1 LVKKMRKFHEQSSSV
16 VFTFG
21 RFNPPTTGHEKLLDK
36 LKTVSGTSRYVV
48 FPSQSQNQK
57 KDPLPFALKV
67 AYMRKMFPKHSK
79 SILADKKVYN
89 AFDIVVKLFNEKYT
103 DVTMVVGSDRVKE
116 FQSILDKYN
125 GVTGKRHGYYKFNNI
140 SVVSAGERDPDAEG
154 VSGMSASKMRAAAS
168 LGDSKSFMMGL
179 PKGFKD
185 GQKLFND
192 VRKYMGI
199 VEERDMGLMT
209 DYEELRDA
217 YLTGDVWNIDD
228 LIEARG
234 ITGKIIRRGTNY
246 VSFVDEDNKVHKA
259 WLHEINVNENP
270 FAGGMLDPTPLMRKL
285 RGKLDSRIISTVIKK
300 YMDGVDKGKDKGGD
314 PRTTGRLSKN
324 SLISDIVQQYGLERK
339 YGMNARDI
347 IKYINKLVN
356 KGKVDRKYTVEVK
369 QDPDIKDSPGTEP
382 AKYYAKDSEGKG
394 MSVSTKKKRDAHFT
408 KKKKGSAPGDAD
420 AKTKP
425 SKHTNKFKQMY
436 GEKYDSD
443 KFFDGKGTPE
453 QRLQLLKLQN
463 KALKTF
469 PSSPKQKE
477 IRKEINALRKKMGMK
492 VKTEKLNKNA
502 DMGDYIDDFEKSDS
516 PQFKGKSK
524 EKRKDMAI
532 AAYLSRNEQ
541 MEINEKI
548 EGLVTKAKKSGMP
561 YGILKKVYDR
571 GMAAYKTGHRP
582 GTTAQQWAFARVNS
596 FTTKSAGTWGKA
608 DKDLADKVRGEEL
621 ELDESSLKDVE
632 KRLKAK
638 KIGVKTIT
646 RTKDKVTHLYVH
658 VNDVDDA
665 QKILKNDPL
674 YVAGKLRVVAK
685 EETLH
690 EKITKTFGVEF
701 QVDAPDE
708 KPVKT
713 GREPHV
719 KIINKL
725 VKKHKLRDFH
735 ADDLSKFNV
744 KDDVGGKNITKFFAD
759 MIRAGLKVVNKKI
772 TDNYTSKSMG
782 ESNLKKDRKEE
793 IKEWFDSNITRAKYQ
808 MQHGDDWW
816 WKMNEVHDKILEK
829 LDEDCCEDCI
839 TEEEKPCPPATK
851 DIKLNTKNRD
861 ATIKNHN
868 YGPLNVDEPGDY
880 WKDIGKYWKTT
891 EEAAKKSLCGNCVA
905 FDVSPRMKDC
915 MPGETS
921 DDDGVLGYCYMHHF
935 KCHSARSCH
944 TWAKGGPIKS
954 DEKSYDW
961 QSRNETKESLWA
973 NIHKKRKEG
982 RPMRKKGE
990 KGAPTPAQMKRAKGE
1005 NKLHNF
1011 KEFQL
1016 RNAWGEITEK
1026 SEYQGRPV
1034 ELNNPTKGDTK
1045 KYKVYVKNDKGNVVK
1060 VEYGD
1065 PNMSIKRDD
1074 PARRKAFRARHG
1086 CDDNPGPKWK
1096 AKYWSCKFWSTKSVT
1111 DLMKG

>member
-1 LVKKMRKFHEQSSSV
+1 MPTPNTADAMKRHKAGKAGFTDKAHLKAKGLIPRADGTKRKSEKYKESYEKGRGPTGIAFSIKKGHPDAENPATRKKYPERQTPQYKAKWNKENPLDFVEDMDKQPQDRDVKKVKGTQ
-16 VFTFG
+16 
-21 RFNPPTTGHEKLLDK
+21 PKK
-36 LKTVSGTSRYVV
+36 YYKT
-48 FPSQSQNQK
+48 
-57 KDPLPFALKV
+57 
-67 AYMRKMFPKHSK
+67 
-79 SILADKKVYN
+79 
-89 AFDIVVKLFNEKYT
+89 
-103 DVTMVVGSDRVKE
+103 
-116 FQSILDKYN
+116 LDKY
-125 GVTGKRHGYYKFNNI
+125 
-140 SVVSAGERDPDAEG
+140 
-154 VSGMSASKMRAAAS
+154 
-168 LGDSKSFMMGL
+168 
-179 PKGFKD
+179 
-185 GQKLFND
+185 
-192 VRKYMGI
+192 
-199 VEERDMGLMT
+199 
-209 DYEELRDA
+209 
-217 YLTGDVWNIDD
+217 
-228 LIEARG
+228 
-234 ITGKIIRRGTNY
+234 
-246 VSFVDEDNKVHKA
+246 
-259 WLHEINVNENP
+259 
-270 FAGGMLDPTPLMRKL
+270 
-285 RGKLDSRIISTVIKK
+285 
-300 YMDGVDKGKDKGGD
+300 
-314 PRTTGRLSKN
+314 
-324 SLISDIVQQYGLERK
+324 
-339 YGMNARDI
+339 
-347 IKYINKLVN
+347 
-356 KGKVDRKYTVEVK
+356 
-369 QDPDIKDSPGTEP
+369 
-382 AKYYAKDSEGKG
+382 
-394 MSVSTKKKRDAHFT
+394 TKKKRADFF
-408 KKKKGSAPGDAD
+408 KKKAGSYKKSDGNKAYKAAPGDAK
-420 AKTKP
+420 AKTKT
-425 SKHTNKFKQMY
+425 STHTKKYKQMY

-453 QRLQLLKLQN
+453 QRLQLLKLTN
-463 KALKTF
+463 KALRTLGG
-469 PSSPKQKE
+469 SPKQNAIKKE
-477 IRKEINALRKKMGMK
+477 IDALRKKMGMK
-492 VKTEKLNKNA
+492 VKTEKLDKNA

-532 AAYLSRNEQ
+532 AAYLSRNEE
-541 MEINEKI
+541 MEKLDEKI
-548 EGLVTKAKKSGMP
+548 AGLVTKAKKSGMP

-608 DKDLADKVRGEEL
+608 DKDLAAKVRGEEV
-621 ELDESSLKDVE
+621 ELDEGSLEDVR

-685 EETLH
+685 EE
-690 EKITKTFGVEF
+690 V
-701 QVDAPDE
+701 
-708 KPVKT
+708 
-713 GREPHV
+713 
-719 KIINKL
+719 
-725 VKKHKLRDFH
+725 
-735 ADDLSKFNV
+735 
-744 KDDVGGKNITKFFAD
+744 
-759 MIRAGLKVVNKKI
+759 
-772 TDNYTSKSMG
+772 
-782 ESNLKKDRKEE
+782 KKDRKEE
-793 IKEWFDSNITRAKYQ
+793 IKEWFESNVTRAKYQ

-816 WKMNEVHDKILEK
+816 WKMNEVHDKLVEK

-961 QSRNETKESLWA
+961 QSRNEDLKEKGPGLWA

-990 KGAPTPAQMKRAKGE
+990 KGAPTSAQLKRAQGE

-1034 ELNNPTKGDTK
+1034 ELNNPTRGDTK

-1074 PARRKAFRARHG
+1074 PARRKSFRARHN
-1086 CDDNPGPKWK
+1086 CDNPGPKYK
-1096 AKYWSCKFWSTKSVT
+1096 ARYWSCKFWSTKSVT

>member
-1 LVKKMRKFHEQSSSV
+1 MRKFHEQASSV

-67 AYMRKMFPKHSK
+67 AYMRKMFPKHSR

-89 AFDIVVKLFNEKYT
+89 AFDIVVKLYNEKYT

-125 GVTGKRHGYYKFNNI
+125 GVTGKRHGFYKFNTIN
-140 SVVSAGERDPDAEG
+140 VVSAGERDPDAEG

-185 GQKLFND
+185 GQKLFDD

-199 VEERDMGLMT
+199 REERDMGLMT

-246 VSFVDEDNKVHKA
+246 VSFVDESNKVHKA

-270 FAGGMLDPTPLMRKL
+270 FKGGMLDPSKFISKI
-285 RGKLDSRIISTVIKK
+285 RGKLDSRVISTVIKK
-300 YMDGVDKGKDKGGD
+300 YMDGVDKGDDKGGD
-314 PRTTGRLSKN
+314 ARTTGKNSKN
-324 SLISDIVQQYGLERK
+324 RLIQDIALQYGLERK
-339 YGMNARDI
+339 YGMTPREI
-347 IKYINKLVN
+347 VKYINKLVS
-356 KGKVDRKYTVEVK
+356 KGKVDKKYTVEVK
-369 QDPDIKDSPGTEP
+369 QDKDIKDREGTQP
-382 AKYYAKDSEGKG
+382 AKYYAKDTEGDA
-394 MSVSTKKKRDAHFT
+394 MAPSTKRKRAAHFA
-408 KKKKGSAPGDAD
+408 KKKKGPAPGDAS
-420 AKTKP
+420 ATTRP

-436 GEKYDSD
+436 GEKL
-443 KFFDGKGTPE
+443 G
-453 QRLQLLKLQN
+453 
-463 KALKTF
+463 
-469 PSSPKQKE
+469 
-477 IRKEINALRKKMGMK
+477 
-492 VKTEKLNKNA
+492 KNA

-524 EKRKDMAI
+524 EKRKEMAI
-532 AAYLSRNEQ
+532 AAYLSRNEE
-541 MEINEKI
+541 MEKLDEKI
-548 EGLVTKAKKSGMP
+548 AGLVTKAKKSGMP

-658 VNDVDDA
+658 VNDVEDA

-685 EETLH
+685 EE
-690 EKITKTFGVEF
+690 
-701 QVDAPDE
+701 
-708 KPVKT
+708 
-713 GREPHV
+713 
-719 KIINKL
+719 
-725 VKKHKLRDFH
+725 VKKDK
-735 ADDLSKFNV
+735 
-744 KDDVGGKNITKFFAD
+744 
-759 MIRAGLKVVNKKI
+759 
-772 TDNYTSKSMG
+772 
-782 ESNLKKDRKEE
+782 KEE
-793 IKEWFDSNITRAKYQ
+793 IKEWFESNVTRAKYQ
-808 MQHGDDWW
+808 MHHGDDWW
-816 WKMNEVHDKILEK
+816 WKMNEVHDKLLEK
-829 LDEDCCEDCI
+829 VDADCCEDCI
-839 TEEEKPCPPATK
+839 TEEEMPCPPATQ
-851 DIKLNTKNRD
+851 DVKLNTKNRD
-861 ATIKNHN
+861 LTVKNHM

-880 WKDIGKYWKTT
+880 WEKIAKKWDTT
-891 EEAAKKSLCGNCVA
+891 TEAAKKSLCGNCVA
-905 FDVSPRMKDC
+905 FDISPRMKDC

-921 DDDGVLGYCYMHHF
+921 DGDGELGYCYMHHF
-935 KCHSARSCH
+935 KCHSARSCE

-961 QSRNETKESLWA
+961 QSKNETKESLWA

-1016 RNAWGEITEK
+1016 RNTWGEITEK

-1034 ELNNPTKGDTK
+1034 ELNNPTRGDRK

-1074 PARRKAFRARHG
+1074 PARRKSFRARHN
-1086 CDDNPGPKWK
+1086 CDNPGPKWK
-1096 AKYWSCKFWSTKSVT
+1096 ARYWSCKFWSTKSVT

>member
-1 LVKKMRKFHEQSSSV
+1 MRKFHEQASSV

-36 LKTVSGTSRYVV
+36 LKTVAGTSRYVV

-67 AYMRKMFPKHSK
+67 AYMRKMFPKHSR

-89 AFDIVVKLFNEKYT
+89 AFDIVVKLYNEKYT

-125 GVTGKRHGYYKFNNI
+125 GVTGKRHGFYKFNTIN
-140 SVVSAGERDPDAEG
+140 VVSAGERDPDAEG
-154 VSGMSASKMRAAAS
+154 VTGMSASKMRAAAS

-185 GQKLFND
+185 GQKLFDD

-199 VEERDMGLMT
+199 REERDMGLMT

-270 FAGGMLDPTPLMRKL
+270 FKGGMLDPSKFISKI
-285 RGKLDSRIISTVIKK
+285 RGKLDSRIISNVIKK

-314 PRTTGRLSKN
+314 PRTTGKNSKN
-324 SLISDIVQQYGLERK
+324 RLIQDIAIQYGLERK
-339 YGMNARDI
+339 YGMNPREI
-347 IKYINKLVN
+347 VKYINKLVS
-356 KGKVDRKYTVEVK
+356 KGKLNRKYTVEVK
-369 QDPDIKDSPGTEP
+369 QDKDIKDREGTQP
-382 AKYYAKDSEGKG
+382 AKYYAKDTEGDA
-394 MSVSTKKKRDAHFT
+394 MAPSTKKKRAAHFA
-408 KKKKGSAPGDAD
+408 KKKKGPAPGDAS
-420 AKTKP
+420 ATTRP

-436 GEKYDSD
+436 GEKL
-443 KFFDGKGTPE
+443 G
-453 QRLQLLKLQN
+453 
-463 KALKTF
+463 
-469 PSSPKQKE
+469 
-477 IRKEINALRKKMGMK
+477 
-492 VKTEKLNKNA
+492 KNA

-524 EKRKDMAI
+524 EKRKEMAI
-532 AAYLSRNEQ
+532 AAYLSRNEE
-541 MEINEKI
+541 MEKLDEKI
-548 EGLVTKAKKSGMP
+548 AGLVTKAKKSGMP

-608 DKDLADKVRGEEL
+608 DKDLADKVRGEEV
-621 ELDESSLKDVE
+621 DKDFGMIP
-632 KRLKAK
+632 K
-638 KIGVKTIT
+638 KKKKG
-646 RTKDKVTHLYVH
+646 
-658 VNDVDDA
+658 
-665 QKILKNDPL
+665 
-674 YVAGKLRVVAK
+674 
-685 EETLH
+685 H
-690 EKITKTFGVEF
+690 EVLG
-701 QVDAPDE
+701 
-708 KPVKT
+708 T
-713 GREPHV
+713 GGP
-719 KIINKL
+719 
-725 VKKHKLRDFH
+725 
-735 ADDLSKFNV
+735 
-744 KDDVGGKNITKFFAD
+744 FA
-759 MIRAGLKVVNKKI
+759 
-772 TDNYTSKSMG
+772 SG
-782 ESNLKKDRKEE
+782 ESV
-793 IKEWFDSNITRAKYQ
+793 KEWFESNITRAKYQ
-808 MQHGDDWW
+808 MKHGDDWW
-816 WKMNEVHDKILEK
+816 WKMNEVHDKLLEK
-829 LDEDCCEDCI
+829 LDESCCEDCI
-839 TEEEKPCPPATK
+839 TEEEKPCPPATQ
-851 DIKLNTKNRD
+851 DVKLNTKNRD
-861 ATIKNHN
+861 LTVKNHM

-880 WKDIGKYWKTT
+880 WEKIAKKWDTT
-891 EEAAKKSLCGNCVA
+891 TEAAKKSLCGNCVA
-905 FDVSPRMKDC
+905 FDISPRMKEC

-921 DDDGVLGYCYMHHF
+921 DGDGELGYCYMHHF
-935 KCHSARSCH
+935 KCHSARSCE

-961 QSRNETKESLWA
+961 QSKNEDLKEKGPGLWA

>member
-1 LVKKMRKFHEQSSSV
+1 MRKFSDITEATGKI
-16 VFTFG
+16 VFAFG
-21 RFNPPTTGHEKLLDK
+21 RFNPPTTGHEKLITK
-36 LKTVSGTSRYVV
+36 VAKISGSDPYRIY
-48 FPSQSQNQK
+48 PSLTQNPK
-57 KDPLPFALKV
+57 KDPLPHALKV
-67 AYMRKMFPKHSK
+67 AYMRKMFSKHARN
-79 SILADKKVYN
+79 IIADKK
-89 AFDIVVKLFNEKYT
+89 AITAIDIAVKLYDEGFK
-103 DVTMVVGSDRVKE
+103 DLVMVAGSDRLKE
-116 FQSILDKYN
+116 FDSLLNRYN
-125 GVTGKRHGYYKFNNI
+125 GVTGKRHGYYKFNTI

-154 VSGMSASKMRAAAS
+154 VTGMSASKMRAAAVE
-168 LGDSKSFMMGL
+168 GDEKSFAMGV
-179 PKGFKD
+179 PKGFRD
-185 GQKLFND
+185 VSKLFQD

-199 VEERDMGLMT
+199 REDRDMGSMT
-209 DYEELRDA
+209 DFENVRDA
-217 YLTGDVWNIDD
+217 YLTGKVWNVGD
-228 LIEARG
+228 LIEANG
-234 ITGKIIRRGTNY
+234 ITGIIIRKGTNY
-246 VSFVDEDNKVHKA
+246 VSYNDGDGKVHKA
-259 WLHEINVNENP
+259 WLHDITLDERNYAKEYANYQGTPEQIARRSSRNKARRVMGDKAVKGMDVGHKDNNPLNNDPKNLKMEDPSKNRREPRLREKSDLDEIPMALLKVKNAISQMTHPKGYEDMVKQYVKKMDEPNSASKGNIINDIVKQYRNVN
-270 FAGGMLDPTPLMRKL
+270 
-285 RGKLDSRIISTVIKK
+285 
-300 YMDGVDKGKDKGGD
+300 
-314 PRTTGRLSKN
+314 PRSF
-324 SLISDIVQQYGLERK
+324 QQYV
-339 YGMNARDI
+339 
-347 IKYINKLVN
+347 NKLVKKGVLPN
-356 KGKVDRKYTVEVK
+356 KLAANFDIVAEVK
-369 QDPDIKDSPGTEP
+369 QDKDIKDREGTQP
-382 AKYYAKDSEGKG
+382 AKYYAKDTEGDA
-394 MSVSTKKKRDAHFT
+394 MAPSTKKKRAAHFA
-408 KKKKGSAPGDAD
+408 KKKKGPAPGDAS
-420 AKTKP
+420 ATTRP

-436 GEKYDSD
+436 GEKL
-443 KFFDGKGTPE
+443 G
-453 QRLQLLKLQN
+453 
-463 KALKTF
+463 
-469 PSSPKQKE
+469 
-477 IRKEINALRKKMGMK
+477 
-492 VKTEKLNKNA
+492 KNA
-502 DMGDYIDDFEKSDS
+502 DMSDYIDDFKKSDS

-524 EKRKDMAI
+524 EKRKEMAI
-532 AAYLSRNEQ
+532 AAYLSRNEE
-541 MEINEKI
+541 MEKLDEKI
-548 EGLVTKAKKSGMP
+548 AGLVTKAKKSGMP

-596 FTTKSAGTWGKA
+596 FVTKSAGTWGKA
-608 DKDLADKVRGEEL
+608 DKDLADKVRGEEFVNENIQTDIQSAMGSIPHTIEKIENYHVVKVSKENFDKTL
-621 ELDESSLKDVE
+621 EVL
-632 KRLKAK
+632 
-638 KIGVKTIT
+638 
-646 RTKDKVTHLYVH
+646 
-658 VNDVDDA
+658 N
-665 QKILKNDPL
+665 LKNT
-674 YVAGKLRVVAK
+674 GMQSGNIR
-685 EETLH
+685 
-690 EKITKTFGVEF
+690 
-701 QVDAPDE
+701 VDADPDE
-708 KPVKT
+708 T
-713 GREPHV
+713 SR
-719 KIINKL
+719 
-725 VKKHKLRDFH
+725 
-735 ADDLSKFNV
+735 
-744 KDDVGGKNITKFFAD
+744 
-759 MIRAGLKVVNKKI
+759 NKK
-772 TDNYTSKSMG
+772 
-782 ESNLKKDRKEE
+782 ESV
-793 IKEWFDSNITRAKYQ
+793 KEWFESNVTRAKYQ

-816 WKMNEVHDKILEK
+816 WKMNEVHDKLVEK

-880 WKDIGKYWKTT
+880 WKDIAKYWKTT

-961 QSRNETKESLWA
+961 QSRNEDLKEKGPGLWA

-990 KGAPTPAQMKRAKGE
+990 KGAPTSAQLKRAQGE

>member
-1 LVKKMRKFHEQSSSV
+1 MRKFHEQASSV

-89 AFDIVVKLFNEKYT
+89 AFDIVVKLYNEKYT

-125 GVTGKRHGYYKFNNI
+125 GVTGKRHGFYKFNTIN
-140 SVVSAGERDPDAEG
+140 VVSAGERDPDAEG

-185 GQKLFND
+185 GQKLFDD

-199 VEERDMGLMT
+199 REERDMGLMT

-246 VSFVDEDNKVHKA
+246 VSFVDESNKVHKA

-270 FAGGMLDPTPLMRKL
+270 FKGGMLDPSKFISKI
-285 RGKLDSRIISTVIKK
+285 RGKLDSRVISTVIKK
-300 YMDGVDKGKDKGGD
+300 YMDGVDKGDDKGGD
-314 PRTTGRLSKN
+314 ARTTGKNSKN
-324 SLISDIVQQYGLERK
+324 RLIQDIALQYGLERK
-339 YGMNARDI
+339 YGMTPREI
-347 IKYINKLVN
+347 VKYINKLVS
-356 KGKVDRKYTVEVK
+356 KGKVDKKYTVEVK
-369 QDPDIKDSPGTEP
+369 QDKDIKDREGTQP
-382 AKYYAKDSEGKG
+382 AKYYAKDTEGDA
-394 MSVSTKKKRDAHFT
+394 MAPSTKRKRAAHFA
-408 KKKKGSAPGDAD
+408 KKKKGPAPGDAS
-420 AKTKP
+420 ATTRP

-436 GEKYDSD
+436 GEKL
-443 KFFDGKGTPE
+443 G
-453 QRLQLLKLQN
+453 
-463 KALKTF
+463 
-469 PSSPKQKE
+469 
-477 IRKEINALRKKMGMK
+477 
-492 VKTEKLNKNA
+492 KNA

-524 EKRKDMAI
+524 EKRKEMAI
-532 AAYLSRNEQ
+532 AAYLSRNEE
-541 MEINEKI
+541 MEKLDEKI
-548 EGLVTKAKKSGMP
+548 AGLVTKAKKSGMP

-658 VNDVDDA
+658 VNDVEDA

-685 EETLH
+685 EE
-690 EKITKTFGVEF
+690 
-701 QVDAPDE
+701 
-708 KPVKT
+708 
-713 GREPHV
+713 
-719 KIINKL
+719 
-725 VKKHKLRDFH
+725 VKKDK
-735 ADDLSKFNV
+735 
-744 KDDVGGKNITKFFAD
+744 
-759 MIRAGLKVVNKKI
+759 
-772 TDNYTSKSMG
+772 
-782 ESNLKKDRKEE
+782 KEE
-793 IKEWFDSNITRAKYQ
+793 IKEWFESNVTRAKYQ
-808 MQHGDDWW
+808 MHHGDDWW
-816 WKMNEVHDKILEK
+816 WKMNEVHDKLLEK
-829 LDEDCCEDCI
+829 VDADCCEDCI
-839 TEEEKPCPPATK
+839 TEEEMPCPPATQ
-851 DIKLNTKNRD
+851 DVKLNTKNRD
-861 ATIKNHN
+861 LTVKNHM

-880 WKDIGKYWKTT
+880 WEKIAKKWDTT
-891 EEAAKKSLCGNCVA
+891 TEAAKKSLCGNCVA
-905 FDVSPRMKDC
+905 FDISPRMKDC

-921 DDDGVLGYCYMHHF
+921 DGDGELGYCYMHHF
-935 KCHSARSCH
+935 KCHSARSCE

-961 QSRNETKESLWA
+961 QSKNETKESLWA

-1016 RNAWGEITEK
+1016 RNTWGEITEK

-1034 ELNNPTKGDTK
+1034 ELNNPTRGDRK

-1074 PARRKAFRARHG
+1074 PARRKSFRARHN
-1086 CDDNPGPKWK
+1086 CDNPGPKWK
-1096 AKYWSCKFWSTKSVT
+1096 ARYWSCKFWSTKSVT